1 MRFSCVWLLYITF
14 WWHHHNGDASWVRV
28 VLEQCCLHYHME
40 ISRHF
45 NYICCSEYLSI
56 SPLPPLSVA
65 NDRVSLQA
73 SYASYNGVILSGREK
88 VFKLVTDCQQ
98 MEDLVHFYKQY

>member
-1 MRFSCVWLLYITF
+1 
-14 WWHHHNGDASWVRV
+14 
-28 VLEQCCLHYHME
+28 ME

-56 SPLPPLSVA
+56 SSLSPLSGA

-73 SYASYNGVILSGREK
+73 SYASYNGVILSGTEK
-88 VFKLVTDCQQ
+88 VFKLVAVCKQ
-98 MEDLVHFYKQY
+98 MEGLVHFCKQYYS

>member
-1 MRFSCVWLLYITF
+1 
-14 WWHHHNGDASWVRV
+14 
-28 VLEQCCLHYHME
+28 ME

-65 NDRVSLQA
+65 NDHVSLQP

-88 VFKLVTDCQQ
+88 VFKLVTDCKQ
-98 MEDLVHFYKQY
+98 MEDLVHFYKHYYS